1 MNAMTRSLGAIFLA
15 ALLAAPAAALAE
27 SKIGVVKLARLFEE
41 APQALALQRSL
52 TEEFAPRERDIR
64 AKREE
69 LRETEEKLQQGEG
82 FLSEDERRRLEQS
95 FRDGQR
101 DLQRAQN
108 EFVEDLNLRRNERL
122 GDIQRLVHLG
132 DPGVRPGAE
141 LRSRHRRRLHPR
153 ERPDRYHPADPP
165 GTAAAAPG
173 RLSPARSAWS

>member
-1 MNAMTRSLGAIFLA
+1 MNAMTRALGAIFIT
-15 ALLAAPAAALAE
+15 ALIAAPAAVLAE
-27 SKIGVVKLARLFEE
+27 NKIGVVKLNRLFEE

-69 LRETEEKLQQGEG
+69 LAGIEEKLKQGEG

-101 DLQRAQN
+101 DLQREQN

-122 GDIQRLVHLG
+122 GDLQRLFISEIQGYSQAQKYDLVIVEGFIHASDSIDITQQVLQ
-132 DPGVRPGAE
+132 VLQR
-141 LRSRHRRRLHPR
+141 RHQ
-153 ERPDRYHPADPP
+153 
-165 GTAAAAPG
+165 GG
-173 RLSPARSAWS
+173 

>member
-15 ALLAAPAAALAE
+15 ALLAAPAVALAE

-69 LRETEEKLQQGEG
+69 LREIEEKLQQGEG
-82 FLSEDERRRLEQS
+82 FLSDDERRRLEQS

-122 GDIQRLVHLG
+122 GDIQRLFISEIQAYGQAQNFDLVIVEGFIHASDRIDITQQILQ
-132 DPGVRPGAE
+132 VLQR
-141 LRSRHRRRLHPR
+141 RHQ
-153 ERPDRYHPADPP
+153 
-165 GTAAAAPG
+165 GG
-173 RLSPARSAWS
+173 

>member
-1 MNAMTRSLGAIFLA
+1 MNAMTRSLGAIFIA
-15 ALLAAPAAALAE
+15 ALIAAPAAAFAE
-27 SKIGVVKLARLFEE
+27 TRIGVVKLNRLFEE

-69 LRETEEKLQQGEG
+69 LREMEERLQQGEG
-82 FLSEDERRRLEQS
+82 FQSDDERRRLEQT

-122 GDIQRLVHLG
+122 GDLQRLFITEIQSYGQAQNFDLVVVEGFIHASDRVDITQQILQ
-132 DPGVRPGAE
+132 VLQR
-141 LRSRHRRRLHPR
+141 RHQ
-153 ERPDRYHPADPP
+153 
-165 GTAAAAPG
+165 GG
-173 RLSPARSAWS
+173 

>member
-27 SKIGVVKLARLFEE
+27 SKIGVVKLTRLFEE

-52 TEEFAPRERDIR
+52 TEEFAPREREIR
-64 AKREE
+64 ARREE

-108 EFVEDLNLRRNERL
+108 ELVEDLNLRRNERL
-122 GDIQRLVHLG
+122 GDIQRLFISEIQAYGQAQNFDLVIVEGFIHASDRIDITQQILQ
-132 DPGVRPGAE
+132 VLQR
-141 LRSRHRRRLHPR
+141 RHQ
-153 ERPDRYHPADPP
+153 
-165 GTAAAAPG
+165 GG
-173 RLSPARSAWS
+173 

>member
-1 MNAMTRSLGAIFLA
+1 MNAMTRSLAAIFIA
-15 ALLAAPAAALAE
+15 ALCAAPAVAFAE
-27 SKIGVVKLARLFEE
+27 TKIGVVKLNRLFEE

-69 LRETEEKLQQGEG
+69 LAGMEEKLQQGEG

-122 GDIQRLVHLG
+122 GDLQRLFITEIQAYGQAQKYDLVIVEGFIHASDTVDITQQVLQ
-132 DPGVRPGAE
+132 VLQR
-141 LRSRHRRRLHPR
+141 RHQ
-153 ERPDRYHPADPP
+153 
-165 GTAAAAPG
+165 GG
-173 RLSPARSAWS
+173 

>member
-1 MNAMTRSLGAIFLA
+1 MNAMSRALGAIFIT
-15 ALLAAPAAALAE
+15 ALIAAPAAALAE
-27 SKIGVVKLARLFEE
+27 NKIGVVKLNRLFEE

-69 LRETEEKLQQGEG
+69 LAGIEEKLKQGEG

-101 DLQRAQN
+101 DLQREQN

-122 GDIQRLVHLG
+122 GDLQRLFISEIQAYSQAQKYDLVIVEGFIHASDSIDITQQVLQ
-132 DPGVRPGAE
+132 VLQR
-141 LRSRHRRRLHPR
+141 RHQ
-153 ERPDRYHPADPP
+153 
-165 GTAAAAPG
+165 GG
-173 RLSPARSAWS
+173 

>member
-1 MNAMTRSLGAIFLA
+1 MNAMTRALGAIFIA
-15 ALLAAPAAALAE
+15 ALIAAPAAALAE
-27 SKIGVVKLARLFEE
+27 NKIAVVKLTRLFEE

-69 LRETEEKLQQGEG
+69 LAGIEEKLKQGEG
-82 FLSEDERRRLEQS
+82 FLSDDERRRLEQS

-122 GDIQRLVHLG
+122 GDLQRLFISEIQAYSQAQKYDLVMVEGFIHASDSIDITQQVLQ
-132 DPGVRPGAE
+132 VLQR
-141 LRSRHRRRLHPR
+141 RHQ
-153 ERPDRYHPADPP
+153 
-165 GTAAAAPG
+165 GG
-173 RLSPARSAWS
+173 

>member
-1 MNAMTRSLGAIFLA
+1 MNAMTRALGAIFIA
-15 ALLAAPAAALAE
+15 ALIAAPAAALAE
-27 SKIGVVKLARLFEE
+27 NKIGVVKLNRLFEE

-69 LRETEEKLQQGEG
+69 LAGIEEKLKQGEG

-122 GDIQRLVHLG
+122 GDLQRLFI
-132 DPGVRPGAE
+132 AE
-141 LRSRHRRRLHPR
+141 IQAYSQAQKYDLVIVEGFIHASDSIDITQQVLQVLQRRHQ
-153 ERPDRYHPADPP
+153 
-165 GTAAAAPG
+165 GG
-173 RLSPARSAWS
+173 